1 MGSFSSRAVGV
12 VGSVLAGVGLAAV
25 PSVAQAQ
32 TISVPCST
40 PALIAAIGT
49 ANGQT
54 SARLRLARSC
64 IYDLTAAFPQVVTRG
79 PDGLPII
86 TGDITIDGARSTIR
100 RNVAAPFRILE
111 VAAGGVLRAQE
122 LTVTGGAA
130 GADTG
135 GGILNA
141 RGRVLLE
148 KTTVTGNTA
157 DNGAGISNDSGDL
170 RLVRTVVSNNQ
181 ATGGGGGGVYSDGF
195 LLLDRSRL
203 VSNTANTHGGGLFN
217 ENGGRAAL
225 QRSDIIGNT
234 ATLGTGGGI
243 RNDNGGI
250 VQAERMRLESNTAT
264 NGGALFNAGRTGA
277 VVFTRSNFRNNS
289 PNNCIPLNVV
299 QGCSN

>member
-1 MGSFSSRAVGV
+1 V
-12 VGSVLAGVGLAAV
+12 VGAVLAGVGLAAA

-40 PALIAAIGT
+40 SALITAIGT
-49 ANGQT
+49 ANGQV

-64 IYDLTAAFPQVVTRG
+64 IYDLTGPFVQAATRG

-86 TGDITIDGARSTIR
+86 TGDITIDGERSTIR
-100 RNVAAPFRILE
+100 RNVMAPFRILE
-111 VAAGGVLRAQE
+111 VAAGGVLRAEE
-122 LTVTGGAA
+122 LTITGGDA

-148 KTTVTGNTA
+148 RTSVTFNTA

-170 RLVRTVVSNNQ
+170 RLVRSVVSNNQ
-181 ATGGGGGGVYSDGF
+181 VRAGGGGGGGIYSDGF

-203 VSNTANTHGGGLFN
+203 GSNTANTNGGGLFN

-225 QRSDIIGNT
+225 QRSDIMNNT

-243 RNDNGGI
+243 HNAAGGI
-250 VQAERMRLESNTAT
+250 VQGERLRVESNTAT
-264 NGGALFNAGRTGA
+264 DGGGVSNAGRSGA
-277 VVFTRSNFRNNS
+277 VVFTRSGFRNNS
-289 PNNCIPLNVV
+289 PNNCIPLNTA
-299 QGCSN
+299 QGCRN